1 MPQNYFK
8 YVDLKSDLFEEA
20 KIFLQTFTPRRTEI
34 MCKAIEQA
42 AGGNGKMLKAIRD
55 FRAIP
60 CKPIEYVETRD
71 ITIPSED
78 GGIQARV
85 YSKKTESSAEKPI
98 FLYLHGGG
106 WTIGDINS
114 CADFCQNVAAS
125 GMATVVA
132 INYRRAPENPHPAAL
147 DDCIC
152 AYKWLLQNAGSQGL
166 GTRNVFV
173 SGDSAGGHLA
183 IALADAAISLKLQN
197 PQGLT
202 LFYPV
207 TTFEDRHSDE
217 SYKKYGKNYA
227 LDAKLMDTF
236 NNVYIPEKDSRKD
249 ASPLNFK
256 TLSKFPPTLIL
267 SSGCDILLNQD
278 EDFANLL
285 FKLNVKT
292 RHVCIRGATH
302 IYLTMPGM
310 PQSFSMALQETLD
323 FIKKTS
329 S

>member
-1 MPQNYFK
+1 MAQNYFT

-42 AGGNGKMLKAIRD
+42 AGGSGKMLKAIRD
-55 FRAIP
+55 FRAVP

-71 ITIPSED
+71 IAVPSDFGDIP
-78 GGIQARV
+78 ARI
-85 YSKKTESSAEKPI
+85 YSKKTESSAEKPLL
-98 FLYLHGGG
+98 LYLHGGG

-125 GMATVVA
+125 GMASVVA
-132 INYRRAPENPHPAAL
+132 INYRRAPEHPHPAAL

-152 AYKWLLQNAGSQGL
+152 AYKWLAQNADAHGL
-166 GTRNVFV
+166 GSKNIFV
-173 SGDSAGGHLA
+173 AGDSAGGHLA
-183 IALADAAISLKLQN
+183 IALTDKIIAAKLRN
-197 PQGLT
+197 PQGLV

-217 SYKKYGKNYA
+217 SYKKYGTNYA

-236 NNVYIPEKDSRKD
+236 NNVYIPDKNLRKE

-256 TLSKFPPTLIL
+256 SLPKFPPTLIL

-278 EDFANLL
+278 EEFANLL
-285 FKLNVKT
+285 LKHNAKV
-292 RHVCIRGATH
+292 RHVCVRGATH

-310 PQSFSMALQETLD
+310 PKSFSIALQETLD
-323 FIKKTS
+323 FIKKTRS
-329 S
+329 

>member
-1 MPQNYFK
+1 MPQSYFT

-55 FRAIP
+55 FRAAP

-71 ITIPSED
+71 IAIPSE
-78 GGIQARV
+78 GGAIETRI
-85 YSKKTESSAEKPI
+85 YSKKTEDPSQKPML
-98 FLYLHGGG
+98 LYLHGGG
-106 WTIGDINS
+106 WTIGNIDS

-125 GMATVVA
+125 GMATVAA
-132 INYRRAPENPHPAAL
+132 INYRMAPEHPHPAAL

-152 AYKWLLQNAGSQGL
+152 AYKWLLQNSNSHGCGAK
-166 GTRNVFV
+166 NIFV

-183 IALADAAISLKLQN
+183 IALADAAIASKLQI
-197 PQGLT
+197 PQGLA

-236 NNVYIPEKDSRKD
+236 NNVYVPEKDLRKD

-256 TLSKFPPTLIL
+256 TLPKFPPTLII

-285 FKLNVKT
+285 FKLNVKA
-292 RHVCIRGATH
+292 RHVCVRGATH
-302 IYLTMPGM
+302 IYITMPGM
-310 PQSFSMALQETLD
+310 PKSFSIALQETLD
-323 FIKKTS
+323 FINRTRS
-329 S
+329 